1 MRIREVVRKNSPKQ
15 VFLKISQ
22 ISQEKETPIQVFF
35 CGICKIF
42 KSTFLFTEHLQQLL
56 LCAENQYGNVTGIF
70 SKMKLPTVS
79 VNQSLIMLIKLYLL
93 TSTAQNKGEKLGRIP
108 MLEYLFE
115 KVNKVVG
122 SRSAALFKKRLYHT

>member
-1 MRIREVVRKNSPKQ
+1 MEFAKY
-15 VFLKISQ
+15 LKAPFCLQSTF
-22 ISQEKETPIQVFF
+22 SSFF
-35 CGICKIF
+35 CAQKT
-42 KSTFLFTEHLQQLL
+42 STVTLLAFFQRFLT
-56 LCAENQYGNVTGIF
+56 
-70 SKMKLPTVS
+70 KLRTVS

-108 MLEYLFE
+108 MLEYVFE